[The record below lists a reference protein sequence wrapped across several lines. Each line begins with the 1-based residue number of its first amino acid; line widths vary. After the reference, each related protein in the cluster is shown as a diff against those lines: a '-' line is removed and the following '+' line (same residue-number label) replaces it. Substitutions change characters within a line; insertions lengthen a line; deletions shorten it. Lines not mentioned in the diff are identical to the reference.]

1 LGVIVLGIMLMVF
14 NAAFN
19 NISVILW
26 PSVSLVEEIGV
37 TRETTDVPQVTNK
50 HYHIM
55 LNPAHLAMSEFQ
67 TRTVS
72 GDRY

>member
-1 LGVIVLGIMLMVF
+1 MVF
-14 NAAFN
+14 NAAFS

-26 PSVSLVEEIGV
+26 PSVEEIGV
-37 TRETTDVPQVTNK
+37 PRETTDIQQVTNK

-55 LNPAHLAMSEFQ
+55 LNPAHLATSEFQ
-67 TRTVS
+67 THKVS